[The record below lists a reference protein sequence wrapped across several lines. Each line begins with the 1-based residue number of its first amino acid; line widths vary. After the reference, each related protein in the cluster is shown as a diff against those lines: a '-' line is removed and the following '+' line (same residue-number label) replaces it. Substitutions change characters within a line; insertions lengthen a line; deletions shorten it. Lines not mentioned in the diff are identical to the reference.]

1 MKKYNKI
8 VLTGASGRLGSYLRE
23 PLSKISKKLVS
34 TDKDD
39 IGKTLK
45 NEVFKKIKLEN
56 FNQVDKILK
65 KTDVIVHFGAYSNE
79 GPFQEI
85 LEANILGAYNIWKS
99 AKKHKIKRIIF
110 ASSIHSVGMYQVD
123 QNINHKVMHKP
134 DTFYGLSKSFGENL
148 AQMYWDKCGIECLC
162 IRILSCAKVT
172 SKRSLST
179 WLSYDDLIRIVIQS
193 IKIKKLGFEI
203 IYGVSKNK
211 RSTIDNTNAVKK
223 HKMKIKDSAEK
234 FSNKLVKNLD
244 MKIDKPG
251 DQYLGGPFSIAKL
264 ESDAMSSMKIIND
277 KKTIS

>member
-85 LEANILGAYNIWKS
+85 LEANILGAYNMWKS

-110 ASSIHSVGMYQVD
+110 GSSYSSD
-123 QNINHKVMHKP
+123 
-134 DTFYGLSKSFGENL
+134 
-148 AQMYWDKCGIECLC
+148 
-162 IRILSCAKVT
+162 
-172 SKRSLST
+172 SL
-179 WLSYDDLIRIVIQS
+179 
-193 IKIKKLGFEI
+193 
-203 IYGVSKNK
+203 
-211 RSTIDNTNAVKK
+211 
-223 HKMKIKDSAEK
+223 
-234 FSNKLVKNLD
+234 
-244 MKIDKPG
+244 
-251 DQYLGGPFSIAKL
+251 
-264 ESDAMSSMKIIND
+264 
-277 KKTIS
+277 